1 MKNENENAKST
12 QQLLN
17 LTFKIKLKVYKEML
31 IQNINQYF
39 NCT

>member
-1 MKNENENAKST
+1 MKNENDKST

-17 LTFKIKLKVYKEML
+17 LKFKIKLKVYKEML

>member
-1 MKNENENAKST
+1 MKNENENDKST

-17 LTFKIKLKVYKEML
+17 LKFKIKLKVYKEML